1 MSSPV
6 VDVGVSRR
14 PSLFV
19 KLLVGILASVA
30 LFAVYNTLSADE
42 SDEIVLQQ
50 TMPLPPRNSQSPLG
64 TAGNKIDDGDQDAA
78 EYDYDPLHG
87 DDPFDKADTL
97 PDIEGQAP
105 PTPKWHACRFQAKQG
120 GVYDLRPLMRLARTL
135 EEDWVHR
142 DAIHSKTTYFLNVCA
157 NTMAVPP
164 ACAKLAK
171 KDKSPAYQ
179 IADNGNCFYLGT
191 LKTFKWKPIDSKIP
205 SKGMVLFYANGERCS
220 NGRARQI
227 KYTFACSE
235 YFTYSD
241 GPMVVYERY
250 NGCHYD
256 VHWPNRAGCPSLPLI
271 QRLRSVGNVDG
282 TSPFSTFMLVVIFAF
297 FVYVVGGC
305 IYLRQNEGAT
315 GIEACPH
322 HQFWCALPAI
332 AMGALSSI
340 TGKIDNRPSTKGF
353 ERVPTQP
360 TSTTD
365 YGSSSS
371 VARDSM
377 F

>member
-1 MSSPV
+1 MASPV

-87 DDPFDKADTL
+87 DDPFHKADTL

-171 KDKSPAYQ
+171 KDSPQ
-179 IADNGNCFYLGT
+179 RTRSPTTGT
-191 LKTFKWKPIDSKIP
+191 AFTSGRSRHSSGSRSTQRSRQRAWYSSTPMGS
-205 SKGMVLFYANGERCS
+205 GARTAGHARS
-220 NGRARQI
+220 NTR
-227 KYTFACSE
+227 
-235 YFTYSD
+235 
-241 GPMVVYERY
+241 
-250 NGCHYD
+250 
-256 VHWPNRAGCPSLPLI
+256 LPAV
-271 QRLRSVGNVDG
+271 S
-282 TSPFSTFMLVVIFAF
+282 TSPTVTGRWSSTSGTTAAITMS
-297 FVYVVGGC
+297 
-305 IYLRQNEGAT
+305 T
-315 GIEACPH
+315 GPTARV
-322 HQFWCALPAI
+322 APA
-332 AMGALSSI
+332 S
-340 TGKIDNRPSTKGF
+340 P
-353 ERVPTQP
+353 
-360 TSTTD
+360 
-365 YGSSSS
+365 SSSGS
-371 VARDSM
+371 GLSGAWT
-377 F
+377 